1 MPQQALEIAKD
12 FGPWC
17 FLTVLIMLLAAGLIV
32 LLMRWHKSERDEW
45 RTDMKTIQDSHRQER
60 KDWAEKQ
67 EKHAE
72 KVTDKITEV
81 LIQIGKKTR

>member
-1 MPQQALEIAKD
+1 
-12 FGPWC
+12 
-17 FLTVLIMLLAAGLIV
+17 
-32 LLMRWHKSERDEW
+32 
-45 RTDMKTIQDSHRQER
+45 MKTIQDSHRQER